1 MLISDFLKK
10 IIMMK
15 QLDTY
20 LIPTPMLEQN
30 ELGSVG
36 AQFCFIGNMRMDNSY
51 PWLAYPGKVRG

>member
-1 MLISDFLKK
+1 
-10 IIMMK
+10 MMK